1 MEGGKGWGRGGLKEE
16 EEEEEMEEGDRK
28 REELKGEEERDIWTE
43 DMEKVVLRWKK
54 QEMFMR
60 WNK

>member
-1 MEGGKGWGRGGLKEE
+1 MK
-16 EEEEEMEEGDRK
+16 EEEMEEGDRK

-54 QEMFMR
+54 QEMLFMR